1 LHAVRIPKISDT
13 LPIPSESCPTST
25 RTAVTHSNG
34 LIRNASAAPGSP
46 ASSLT
51 RPLSYVYR
59 FVSALL
65 TEISQDW
72 ETRKIYLNIA
82 FPKLPTT

>member
-1 LHAVRIPKISDT
+1 VLIPKISDT
-13 LPIPSESCPTST
+13 LPIPSDSCPTST

-72 ETRKIYLNIA
+72 ETGKIYLNMDSSN
-82 FPKLPTT
+82 PPTT